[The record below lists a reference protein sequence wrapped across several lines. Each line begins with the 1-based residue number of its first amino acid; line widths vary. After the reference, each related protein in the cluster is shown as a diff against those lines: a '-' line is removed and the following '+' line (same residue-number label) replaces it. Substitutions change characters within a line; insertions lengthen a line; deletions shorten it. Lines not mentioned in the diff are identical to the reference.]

1 MAETILTPEDIE
13 EPQSRAEAWA
23 RLIYNKMAGGGSST
37 SDKELM
43 AETILTPEDI
53 EEPQSRAE
61 AWARLIYD
69 KMTGGSSGG
78 ESV

>member
-1 MAETILTPEDIE
+1 
-13 EPQSRAEAWA
+13 
-23 RLIYNKMAGGGSST
+23 
-37 SDKELM
+37 M

-69 KMTGGSSGG
+69 KMTGSSSGG
-78 ESV
+78 GSSTSDKELSDAKSLVDTINGESV

>member
-1 MAETILTPEDIE
+1 MSETILTPEDIE

-23 RLIYNKMAGGGSST
+23 RLIYDKMTG
-37 SDKELM
+37 DKELM

-69 KMTGGSSGG
+69 KI
-78 ESV
+78 

>member
-1 MAETILTPEDIE
+1 M
-13 EPQSRAEAWA
+13 S
-23 RLIYNKMAGGGSST
+23 
-37 SDKELM
+37 
-43 AETILTPEDI
+43 ETILTPEDI

-78 ESV
+78 DSSEEINKATSLVDTINGEVI

>member
-1 MAETILTPEDIE
+1 M
-13 EPQSRAEAWA
+13 S
-23 RLIYNKMAGGGSST
+23 
-37 SDKELM
+37 
-43 AETILTPEDI
+43 ETILTPEDI

-69 KMTGGSSGG
+69 KMTGG

>member
-1 MAETILTPEDIE
+1 M
-13 EPQSRAEAWA
+13 S
-23 RLIYNKMAGGGSST
+23 
-37 SDKELM
+37 
-43 AETILTPEDI
+43 ETILTPEDI

-78 ESV
+78 GSV